1 MTVHPEHLLDGLDD
15 RQREAAEALHGP
27 VCILAGAGTGKTRA
41 ITHRIAYGVATGAYD
56 PARVMALTFT
66 TKAAGE
72 MRSRLAALGAGAV
85 QTRTFHSAALSQ
97 LSYFWPR
104 TLGTPTPELI
114 RAKVPLIADAA
125 AQLGERFD
133 TATLRD
139 LAGDIEWRKSRALTV
154 EQYAAQA
161 GERALAERLG
171 VDRVVDLHGA
181 YERIK
186 DDRRQMD
193 FEDVLLATAGMIAR
207 EPDVAQWVREQ
218 YRHFTVDEYQDASP
232 AQTNLLELWL
242 GRRVDVCVVGDPNQT
257 IYSFAGAD
265 RASLSR
271 FQSDHPG
278 TRVVQLVRN
287 YRSQSRVLDAAN
299 ALTHGSDRA
308 PLEATHPAGEPVR
321 LEEAETDAA
330 EGARIAERIRE
341 LLARGAAPAD
351 IAVLVR
357 FHAQGA
363 PIVQA
368 VRAEGIGIVT
378 EGSAP
383 FFELQ
388 VVRKLILAFRAAP
401 AEDRPLFQQVVDLA
415 RDAGWSS
422 NPPPGR
428 GEEREQW
435 DAVQSIVNMAEEAG
449 EGTTLAAFA
458 QSLTQMA
465 EAEQQPRVDAVTLA
479 TLHAA
484 KGLEWKHV
492 VIAGLSEGI
501 LPISY
506 ATSEAAVAEERRLF
520 YVGVTR
526 ARTSLTLTRSLSSGG
541 SPRKASR
548 FLAPLQDAL
557 EPVPKRAVRR

>member
-1 MTVHPEHLLDGLDD
+1 MTVHPESLLDALDD
-15 RQREAAEALHGP
+15 GQREAAEALHGP

-104 TLGTPTPELI
+104 TLGTRTPELV
-114 RAKVPLIADAA
+114 RAKVPLVADAA
-125 AQLGERFD
+125 AQLGERLD

-139 LAGDIEWRKSRALTV
+139 LAGEIEWRKSRSMTM
-154 EQYAAQA
+154 EQYAANFE
-161 GERALAERLG
+161 ERALVARLG
-171 VDRVVDLHGA
+171 IDRVVDLHGA

-242 GRRVDVCVVGDPNQT
+242 GRRADVCVVGDPHQT

-278 TRVVQLVRN
+278 TRIVQLVRN
-287 YRSQSRVLDAAN
+287 YRSQARVIEIAN
-299 ALTHGSDRA
+299 ALVHDPERA
-308 PLEATHPAGEPVR
+308 PLEATHGAGESVR
-321 LEEAETDAA
+321 IEEAETDAA

-341 LLARGAAPAD
+341 LLASGVEPAD

-378 EGSAP
+378 EGSSA

-401 AEDRPLFQQVVDLA
+401 VDDRPLFQQVVDLA

-422 NPPPGR
+422 TPPAGR

-435 DAVQSIVNMAEEAG
+435 DAVQAIVNMAEEAG
-449 EGTTLAAFA
+449 GGTTLSAFA
-458 QSLTQMA
+458 ASLTQMA

-484 KGLEWKHV
+484 KGLEWEHV
-492 VIAGLSEGI
+492 IIAGLSEGI

-506 ATSEAAVAEERRLF
+506 ATTEAAIEEEGRLF

-526 ARTSLTLTRSLSSGG
+526 ARTSLAFTRSVSSGG
-541 SPRKASR
+541 APRKASR
-548 FLAPLQDAL
+548 FLVPLQDAL
-557 EPVPKRAVRR
+557 KRAPSRAARR

>member
-1 MTVHPEHLLDGLDD
+1 MHPESLLDALDD
-15 RQREAAEALHGP
+15 GQREAAEALHGP

-104 TLGTPTPELI
+104 TLGTRTPELV
-114 RAKVPLIADAA
+114 RAKVPLVADAA
-125 AQLGERFD
+125 AQLGERLD

-139 LAGDIEWRKSRALTV
+139 LAGEIEWRKSRSMTM
-154 EQYAAQA
+154 EQYAANFE
-161 GERALAERLG
+161 ERALVARLG
-171 VDRVVDLHGA
+171 IDRVVDLHGA

-242 GRRVDVCVVGDPNQT
+242 GRRADVCVVGDPHQT

-278 TRVVQLVRN
+278 TRIVQLVRN
-287 YRSQSRVLDAAN
+287 YRSQARVIEIAN
-299 ALTHGSDRA
+299 ALVHDPERA
-308 PLEATHPAGEPVR
+308 PLEATHGAGESVR
-321 LEEAETDAA
+321 IEEAETDAA

-341 LLARGAAPAD
+341 LLASGVEPAD

-378 EGSAP
+378 EGSSA

-401 AEDRPLFQQVVDLA
+401 VDDRPLFQQVVDLA

-422 NPPPGR
+422 TPPAGR

-435 DAVQSIVNMAEEAG
+435 DAVQAIVNMAEEAG
-449 EGTTLAAFA
+449 GGTTLSAFA
-458 QSLTQMA
+458 ASLTQMA

-484 KGLEWKHV
+484 KGLEWEHV
-492 VIAGLSEGI
+492 IIAGLSEGI

-506 ATSEAAVAEERRLF
+506 ATTEAAIEEEGRLF

-526 ARTSLTLTRSLSSGG
+526 ARTSLAFTRSVSSGG
-541 SPRKASR
+541 APRKASR
-548 FLAPLQDAL
+548 FLVPLQDAL
-557 EPVPKRAVRR
+557 KRAPSRAARR